1 MALMECPEC
10 SKSIS
15 DTVDSCPSCG
25 YQFKKGSAGG
35 SFTRKAVHIVAIF
48 LGAFGTIVGFT
59 VGNSAFGAVG
69 VVAVVIGAIKLNPLR
84 K

>member
-15 DTVDSCPSCG
+15 DTAEGCPSCG
-25 YQFKKGSAGG
+25 YQLKQRSAGG
-35 SFTRKAVHIVAIF
+35 SSTRKAVVIAAIF
-48 LGAFGTIVGFT
+48 LGAFGAIVGFT